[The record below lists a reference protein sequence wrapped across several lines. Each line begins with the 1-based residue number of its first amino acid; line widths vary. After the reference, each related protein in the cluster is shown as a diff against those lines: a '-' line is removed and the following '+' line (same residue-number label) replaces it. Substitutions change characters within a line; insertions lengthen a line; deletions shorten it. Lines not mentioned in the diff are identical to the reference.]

1 MRRSLR
7 RVCPTIPGASMDCEQ
22 FLTQSAELVS
32 ALEARGRCFERTS
45 KAAISVSQF
54 EHPLTNDAI
63 CRIMDLLH
71 LVGQQPLS
79 LSEARNLFSS
89 SILDTFC
96 SLLSRLQWKQFRT
109 RLDALETEE
118 GGFRLASLALHTT
131 YEMLSAGWEVQSHS
145 NAESQE
151 AQEDFNR

>member
-1 MRRSLR
+1 M
-7 RVCPTIPGASMDCEQ
+7 GCEH

-32 ALEARGRCFERTS
+32 ALEARRRCFERTS

-71 LVGQQPLS
+71 WVGQQPLS
-79 LSEARNLFSS
+79 LSEARTLFDSC
-89 SILDTFC
+89 ILDALC
-96 SLLSRLQWKQFRT
+96 SVLGRLKWKQFCT

-118 GGFRLASLALHTT
+118 GGFRLASLALNTI
-131 YEMLSAGWEVQSHS
+131 YELLSAVWEVQSYS
-145 NAESQE
+145 DAQE
-151 AQEDFNR
+151 VAQEDFNR